1 MASRV
6 VVVIAVVMVSRAR
19 ESYILEL
26 VYRSPW
32 PRLPIDS
39 VINGRNSAAAVNVR
53 LYVQPLLSGSAIEY
67 RPSNRHISRAHTS
80 STVSGIRGSTPGLA
94 CHDSSNK
101 LLVTSPWCHVR
112 LAARFITG
120 IPSSSVIFFSRD

>member
-67 RPSNRHISRAHTS
+67 LDRVTGTSAEHTRARQSVVYGGARPAW
-80 STVSGIRGSTPGLA
+80 LA
-94 CHDSSNK
+94 
-101 LLVTSPWCHVR
+101 T
-112 LAARFITG
+112 
-120 IPSSSVIFFSRD
+120 IPVINYS